1 MYYHIW
7 AEIDLDALQYNIDQ
21 ISKLVPTSKIM
32 AVVKANAYGHGAGV
46 IAKQLEKAGVKHFAV
61 SNIYEALDLRFA
73 GIGGDILILG
83 NIDFSAVK
91 EAAENNITVCIY
103 DTEYA
108 KFLNSSAKKAGVK
121 LKCHIKLD
129 TGMGRLGLDCRG
141 GDFEKSLKT
150 QIEDI
155 YNLGNLTVTGAF
167 THFATADRDNDNDG
181 EYVRAQYD
189 RLNRAKTIIS
199 SIGGNDDLI
208 FHASNSAATLML
220 NTDISSDLYRA
231 GIVLYGLTP
240 SKVLEL
246 PITLKP
252 VMSLKAVVTQVKT
265 IKKGDSVSYGKT
277 FTAQKDMKIATVTAG
292 YADGYMRGLSNKG
305 KMLINGKM
313 APIIGRVCMDQTMVD
328 VSENEGVKTG
338 DTAILFGSGLP
349 VEEVASVLDTIN
361 YELVC
366 AVAHRVPRI
375 YFKGGK
381 EIKMLRYR
389 SV

>member
-129 TGMGRLGLDCRG
+129 TGM
-141 GDFEKSLKT
+141 E
-150 QIEDI
+150 
-155 YNLGNLTVTGAF
+155 A
-167 THFATADRDNDNDG
+167 
-181 EYVRAQYD
+181 RA
-189 RLNRAKTIIS
+189 
-199 SIGGNDDLI
+199 
-208 FHASNSAATLML
+208 
-220 NTDISSDLYRA
+220 
-231 GIVLYGLTP
+231 
-240 SKVLEL
+240 
-246 PITLKP
+246 
-252 VMSLKAVVTQVKT
+252 
-265 IKKGDSVSYGKT
+265 
-277 FTAQKDMKIATVTAG
+277 
-292 YADGYMRGLSNKG
+292 
-305 KMLINGKM
+305 
-313 APIIGRVCMDQTMVD
+313 
-328 VSENEGVKTG
+328 
-338 DTAILFGSGLP
+338 
-349 VEEVASVLDTIN
+349 
-361 YELVC
+361 
-366 AVAHRVPRI
+366 
-375 YFKGGK
+375 
-381 EIKMLRYR
+381 
-389 SV
+389 